1 MTDLAETS
9 LIASATVRASSTVI
23 RHLPSASGSN
33 MASCSRSLS
42 GRGAE
47 PLIGTKRIKSVSNPL
62 ESKPAAQPLMMASSL
77 SDSEDKLQG
86 GVAKGGQGQQQRHGQ
101 REHGMGS
108 SSDMDAGSF
117 SVDEVSAMLAKM
129 RQHLRGAAE
138 DAAKRKGA
146 LAALQQDLLKR
157 QQAEG
162 E

>member
-1 MTDLAETS
+1 
-9 LIASATVRASSTVI
+9 
-23 RHLPSASGSN
+23 
-33 MASCSRSLS
+33 
-42 GRGAE
+42 
-47 PLIGTKRIKSVSNPL
+47 
-62 ESKPAAQPLMMASSL
+62 
-77 SDSEDKLQG
+77 
-86 GVAKGGQGQQQRHGQ
+86 
-101 REHGMGS
+101 MGS

>member
-1 MTDLAETS
+1 M
-9 LIASATVRASSTVI
+9 
-23 RHLPSASGSN
+23 
-33 MASCSRSLS
+33 
-42 GRGAE
+42 
-47 PLIGTKRIKSVSNPL
+47 

-77 SDSEDKLQG
+77 SDSDDKLQG